1 LVELL
6 DGIEQ
11 SKNPAGECPEGVR
24 MDSLTVETARFD
36 YQEPKPHFI
45 NPNCFGEDFA
55 AWLRERVAG
64 FSAEG
69 FEISE
74 PIQEDYGW
82 GFWLSRAKDTFWVA
96 ISFVDRV
103 DDGAG
108 AQWVVSVA
116 YDPGLSILRRL
127 FHKPDEAALTRV
139 RNAIWDALRTA
150 EGIRIV
156 EEEQG

>member
-1 LVELL
+1 
-6 DGIEQ
+6 
-11 SKNPAGECPEGVR
+11 

-36 YQEPKPHFI
+36 YLEPKPHFI

-55 AWLRERVAG
+55 TWLRERVSG
-64 FSAEG
+64 FAEEG
-69 FEISE
+69 FEISP

-82 GFWLSRAKDTFWVA
+82 GFWLSREKDTFWVA
-96 ISFVDRV
+96 ISFVDRLE
-103 DDGAG
+103 GEPG

-127 FHKPDEAALTRV
+127 FHKPDEAALARIRDT
-139 RNAIWDALRTA
+139 IWGALKTA
-150 EGIRIV
+150 EGVRIV

>member
-1 LVELL
+1 
-6 DGIEQ
+6 
-11 SKNPAGECPEGVR
+11 
-24 MDSLTVETARFD
+24 MDSLTVETALFEYR
-36 YQEPKPHFI
+36 EPKPHFI

-64 FSAEG
+64 FASEG
-69 FEISE
+69 FEISA

-96 ISFVDRV
+96 ISFVDQV
-103 DDGAG
+103 DGGG

-127 FHKPDEAALTRV
+127 FHQPDEAALARIRETV
-139 RNAIWDALRTA
+139 WGTLRTTA
-150 EGIRIV
+150 GIRV
-156 EEEQG
+156 VEQDEEER